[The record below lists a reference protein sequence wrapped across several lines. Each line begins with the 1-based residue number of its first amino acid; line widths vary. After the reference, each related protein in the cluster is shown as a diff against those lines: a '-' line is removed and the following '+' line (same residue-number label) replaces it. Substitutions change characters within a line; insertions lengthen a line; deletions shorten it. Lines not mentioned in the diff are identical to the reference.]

1 MKRRISAILAADIVG
16 YSRLAAADEE
26 DTVRRLAVC
35 RKVFDE
41 ATAQHGGQVVN
52 MVGDAILAQFPTS
65 IDAIRC
71 AINAQE
77 SNRIK
82 NLDYPPSR
90 KMNFRIGVTV
100 GDIIDRDGQIFG
112 ESVNIAARLESLAPP
127 GGICV
132 SKTVYEHVVNDL
144 SQRSGH
150 RRTTCEEYSRPIHAY
165 VIAPYQEGRA
175 DGPRTA
181 EECGSAA
188 EMPGDQGGACGRH
201 GGRIDCD
208 RIASFGSVRFRQGE
222 AGVAVAIDARFA
234 FLRVTNAPSA
244 ISLSR
249 SACESACGWSIASAE
264 VGTCRNA
271 CRCSARRRG
280 RDAPARPRPVRNA
293 SAA

>member
-90 KMNFRIGVTV
+90 KMNFRIGITV
-100 GDIIDRDGQIFG
+100 GDIIDREGQIFG

-144 SQRSGH
+144 SAAFEDIGEQRVKNIPD
-150 RRTTCEEYSRPIHAY
+150 PIHAY
-165 VIAPYQEGRA
+165 VIAPYQESRAGMGR
-175 DGPRTA
+175 GPQKN
-181 EECGSAA
+181 AA
-188 EMPGDQGGACGRH
+188 RQRRYRLAIGA
-201 GGRIDCD
+201 
-208 RIASFGSVRFRQGE
+208 ALAVVM
-222 AGVAVAIDARFA
+222 VAVLIATA
-234 FLRVTNAPSA
+234 LH
-244 ISLSR
+244 LSGSR
-249 SACESACGWSIASAE
+249 
-264 VGTCRNA
+264 
-271 CRCSARRRG
+271 
-280 RDAPARPRPVRNA
+280 
-293 SAA
+293 